1 MGGKGG
7 GERPILF
14 VATPSQDFVQ
24 CTSGEPT
31 SRQSSV
37 DRRDAEGQDPMRRRR
52 WPLDQPNALMKLPQ
66 MGLFHIDH
74 VPYLFWYSFFVNREI
89 QAANP

>member
-1 MGGKGG
+1 
-7 GERPILF
+7 
-14 VATPSQDFVQ
+14 
-24 CTSGEPT
+24 
-31 SRQSSV
+31 
-37 DRRDAEGQDPMRRRR
+37 MRRRR